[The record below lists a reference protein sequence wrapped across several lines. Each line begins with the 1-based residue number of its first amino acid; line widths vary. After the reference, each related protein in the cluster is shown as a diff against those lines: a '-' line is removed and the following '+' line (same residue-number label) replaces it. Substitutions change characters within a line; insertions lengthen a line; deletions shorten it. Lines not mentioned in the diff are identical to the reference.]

1 MERRHSA
8 ALSRPS
14 TPPIRPL
21 PIRPAVGTYA
31 SKPSTPTP
39 HHVRF
44 SPSPS
49 RAPSPTLSRSS
60 PAAPARPLSRIGST
74 PAPPRP
80 ALARLSTY
88 TSSTT
93 GVRPPTPARSTTYP
107 PTPLA
112 RLSTP
117 INPWRPPSG
126 APRPPLHRQP
136 TNTWDLRRPT
146 THPALNRPSSL
157 YTSRRTGLAT
167 PPPSRPVSGTSS
179 NGRPASSSSSS
190 FQPVPAHLAFIDPSI
205 PPAPGAGAHPEGTV
219 LARSNLFV
227 ARGKPRLGVAY
238 WEYVAVTRAQ
248 QVLEAYVPEVR
259 DRCAAARQGGR
270 KAVEAMRDETYM
282 ATRCVVEVAI
292 AVLRMIKGSEEGMRI
307 NAEVAS
313 RLIHIRWGDDNE
325 WRRIWALHND
335 RGIEPSAKSQRDAR
349 AVRGYTELT
358 VDVFADR
365 PALSHLTLSLHKS
378 IVHLLASWDLE
389 LKLPL
394 SIELRRHAQ
403 NGADRSAWTELQWRS
418 EAFKGGMRATSEGAR
433 RLARETARF
442 LDGVRG
448 RGGLD
453 GDKYLLLFQRLQT
466 YAPHGFDLE
475 PRKEYCPR

>member
-31 SKPSTPTP
+31 SKPPTPPP

-60 PAAPARPLSRIGST
+60 PAAPARPLSRVGST
-74 PAPPRP
+74 PTPPRP

-93 GVRPPTPARSTTYP
+93 GARPASPARSTTYP

-126 APRPPLHRQP
+126 APRPPLRREP
-136 TNTWDLRRPT
+136 TSTWDLRRPT
-146 THPALNRPSSL
+146 NHPALGRPSSL

-179 NGRPASSSSSS
+179 NGRPAS
-190 FQPVPAHLAFIDPSI
+190 FQPVPPHLAFIDPSI
-205 PPAPGAGAHPEGTV
+205 PPAPVDHPEGSV
-219 LARSNLFV
+219 LERSNLFV

-270 KAVEAMRDETYM
+270 TAVEAMRVETYL
-282 ATRCVVEVAI
+282 ATRCVIEVAV

-313 RLIHIRWGDDNE
+313 RLVHIKWQDDDE
-325 WRRIWALHND
+325 WRRIWKLHNE
-335 RGIEPSAKSQRDAR
+335 RGINPGAQSQRDAR
-349 AVRGYTELT
+349 AVRGYTELA

-365 PALSHLTLSLHKS
+365 PALTKLTLSLHKS
-378 IVHLLASWDLE
+378 IVHLDASWDIE
-389 LKLPL
+389 LLRPL
-394 SIELRRHAQ
+394 SINVRRDAQ
-403 NGADRSAWTELQWRS
+403 NNADRSAWTELLWRA
-418 EAFKGGMRATSEGAR
+418 EAFRSGMRATSEGAR

-453 GDKYLLLFQRLQT
+453 GDKYLRLWKHLQT
-466 YAPHGFDLE
+466 YAPPGFDLE
-475 PRKEYCPR
+475 PREEYCPR